1 MPSKPPPP
9 RTSTQ
14 PQSGSNVTAQEECS
28 GEGVNQPAA
37 KRRMTVAS
45 EQKVGTSEGKTSA
58 SEDKSATGEGREGKS
73 GGEEDV
79 KVTVKKPAR
88 RRMPMVIRPMQDEE
102 ERTGGEGK
110 SSATTKTKKT
120 VAGSS
125 PKPARPPGRPT
136 AQPSRKQQT
145 IQRPGQ
151 GANEHMAPPKPST
164 LPSSPQQ
171 TADQGTDKRKA
182 PSEETKAVPEDKLPS
197 PQPVTIADAQ
207 VESSG
212 SETARPRERTEE
224 AEEITSHSQANSEL
238 QTAESASAVEKS
250 EEVVEEV
257 GVGEKESVADGELH
271 DATKTEEEGA
281 ETGVILRQQ
290 EPAVTQ
296 LETYLKRAR
305 PMSMPP
311 GRPGKPPK
319 PGAPQPLVQGKTKT
333 KPARPP
339 GRPAQGPARPAQGP
353 SRPSQPTKK
362 AQTPVDPNAPPELPP
377 RPGPGH
383 ILYRYVCAVPH
394 GIALA
399 SHEPTDPSEL
409 PYEVDDVIELIERV
423 DSDWFYARNAD
434 LEMCEGMIP
443 SRDLGVVRKLAGEST
458 VSGFE
463 EGPCAVAMFTFQG
476 QTEDELSFKEGELIM
491 LKTRVGREWLRG
503 KLVAGQ
509 EGIFP
514 RNFVEIVE
522 DLPEDAVDET
532 PAPTQSQST
541 TEIQSVLS
549 LPHLSRSSLLSRN
562 FPLSP
567 VPCLLF
573 LFLPSSSS
581 LPPLSSSISPFL
593 SPPT

>member
-1 MPSKPPPP
+1 MENTPTEQAPKPKRRSQLLHSASTEDPASHQSDGPTPAEKEVEPTTGESVDSSATNTDRTENRVQKRPGKPPPPRQAKKSEGKPEGRKPQRRMTMPSKPPPP

-238 QTAESASAVEKS
+238 QTAESASAVGKS

-281 ETGVILRQQ
+281 ETGSCFVCVCVIWNPVRISWNIFRRYPEAAGTRRNSAGDVPKAGQTDVHASWSAGEASQ
-290 EPAVTQ
+290 AGGSAAAGTGEDENKTGQTSWQTCSGP
-296 LETYLKRAR
+296 RA
-305 PMSMPP
+305 
-311 GRPGKPPK
+311 
-319 PGAPQPLVQGKTKT
+319 
-333 KPARPP
+333 
-339 GRPAQGPARPAQGP
+339 
-353 SRPSQPTKK
+353 
-362 AQTPVDPNAPPELPP
+362 P
-377 RPGPGH
+377 RPGTVEVS
-383 ILYRYVCAVPH
+383 LRY
-394 GIALA
+394 L
-399 SHEPTDPSEL
+399 SEPFLDPFI
-409 PYEVDDVIELIERV
+409 VIQTFPAYQEGS
-423 DSDWFYARNAD
+423 DS
-434 LEMCEGMIP
+434 
-443 SRDLGVVRKLAGEST
+443 S
-458 VSGFE
+458 
-463 EGPCAVAMFTFQG
+463 
-476 QTEDELSFKEGELIM
+476 
-491 LKTRVGREWLRG
+491 G
-503 KLVAGQ
+503 KLYK
-509 EGIFP
+509 
-514 RNFVEIVE
+514 
-522 DLPEDAVDET
+522 
-532 PAPTQSQST
+532 
-541 TEIQSVLS
+541 
-549 LPHLSRSSLLSRN
+549 
-562 FPLSP
+562 
-567 VPCLLF
+567 
-573 LFLPSSSS
+573 
-581 LPPLSSSISPFL
+581 
-593 SPPT
+593 